1 MKNLFDIKDNVTVI
15 TGGTG
20 VLGRTIA
27 KYLALNGAK
36 VIILGRKEDVGQA
49 IVDDIKN
56 DGGQCEFMKTDVMDE
71 ACVQKNCDDIIANFV
86 RIDTLLNAAGGNM
99 PGATIGPDK
108 TFFDLDASQFSKVL
122 ELNLT
127 GTVIPTQIFLKPM
140 VKQGKGSIINFSSMA
155 AFRPMTRVC
164 GYAAAKAGI
173 SNFTQYMATE
183 CAKKFGEGIRVN
195 AIAPGFFITEQN
207 RSLLTNPDGTYT
219 QRGQDVIRQTPFGRM
234 GEPEELCGTIH
245 YLMSDASKFVT
256 GTVAVVD
263 GDKISVR
270 DYEEAKER
278 NVGGRNNL
286 TSDQT
291 YEISNSTLE
300 QMIKDNIMGKE
311 YEAAGFGV
319 TTDELMDQLTGEKP
333 HQWAIQNFGDGNGN
347 VDKQRVNDYIQN
359 LSTMP
364 AEYYNQWVEIE
375 KYLKKD
381 RLEQKFNM
389 DIRSRFMGEIFRE

>member
-1 MKNLFDIKDNVTVI
+1 MNNLFDINGYVVAI

-36 VIILGRKEDVGQA
+36 VIILGRKEDVGA
-49 IVDDIKN
+49 EIVADIQKE
-56 DGGQCEFMKTDVMDE
+56 GGECEFLKTDVMNQE
-71 ACVQKNCDDIIANFV
+71 VVQQNCDYIIGKYG

-99 PGATIGPDK
+99 KGATITPEQ
-108 TFFDLDASQFSKVL
+108 TFFDLEAKQFQTVL
-122 ELNLT
+122 DLNLT
-127 GTVIPTQIFLKPM
+127 GTVIPTQVFLKPM

-173 SNFTQYMATE
+173 SNFTAFMATE

-207 RSLLTNPDGTYT
+207 RALLTNPDGTFT

-245 YLMSDASKFVT
+245 YLMSDAAKFVT

-263 GDKISVR
+263 G
-270 DYEEAKER
+270 
-278 NVGGRNNL
+278 
-286 TSDQT
+286 
-291 YEISNSTLE
+291 
-300 QMIKDNIMGKE
+300 
-311 YEAAGFGV
+311 GFNCFA
-319 TTDELMDQLTGEKP
+319 M
-333 HQWAIQNFGDGNGN
+333 
-347 VDKQRVNDYIQN
+347 
-359 LSTMP
+359 
-364 AEYYNQWVEIE
+364 
-375 KYLKKD
+375 
-381 RLEQKFNM
+381 
-389 DIRSRFMGEIFRE
+389 